1 MQKSVANNLNDI
13 SKIHPELVGKITN
26 IWYGDIS
33 MIIVEEFKLDKSSSS
48 EDILFVIYAKQMMKV
63 RLEYNAIDCIKAN
76 SKRNRKIFK
85 IF

>member
-1 MQKSVANNLNDI
+1 
-13 SKIHPELVGKITN
+13 
-26 IWYGDIS
+26 